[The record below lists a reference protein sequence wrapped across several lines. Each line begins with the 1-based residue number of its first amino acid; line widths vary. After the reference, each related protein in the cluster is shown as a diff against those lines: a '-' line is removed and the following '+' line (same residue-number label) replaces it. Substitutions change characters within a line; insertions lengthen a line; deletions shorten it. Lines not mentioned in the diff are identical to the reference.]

1 MGGWGVMQSVYRCAQ
16 GRGVLCLGEC
26 RCFVPAWLR
35 LFCLIINVYT
45 ILDIYLQV
53 SITEGLAKLHWV
65 IWLSVLEKINLIYFQ
80 GISLLVSRMR
90 RPSKNS
96 NKFRMFLIPRLH
108 KWRHYTKVNSL
119 VHSNSSS
126 IFKSFQKTGIQF
138 S

>member
-26 RCFVPAWLR
+26 CCFVPAWLR